1 MKMRKIKSTVIPK
14 ILLLSVI
21 VILLIAFI
29 LNTYLSAIPS
39 QLTDS
44 VTKTD
49 AIVVLTGSAGRIDEG
64 IMLIKEGL
72 ATELFISGVSPTT
85 NLNDLVQLNDPA
97 LRKLSLPITLGA
109 EAKNTRGNAIEI
121 YNWVKNNNV
130 SSIRLVTSAYHM
142 PRSLREIR
150 YIFSDTHII
159 PHPVFS
165 EKIKMD
171 WWIHPG
177 TAGLLAIE
185 CTKYLTSSIRVFVM
199 GWFKDNTHT
208 STIEKHP

>member
-1 MKMRKIKSTVIPK
+1 MRKIKSTVIPK

-72 ATELFISGVSPTT
+72 AKLTEAGVTDVLAVPAMLFAAGH
-85 NLNDLVQLNDPA
+85 
-97 LRKLSLPITLGA
+97 
-109 EAKNTRGNAIEI
+109 AKNDIPSVLNRYQAEHKELTIHYGSELGLDTKMTRAAGERIQEALADNPSDIDTTDTLLMVVGRGSSDPDA
-121 YNWVKNNNV
+121 NSNV
-130 SSIRLVTSAYHM
+130 S
-142 PRSLREIR
+142 
-150 YIFSDTHII
+150 
-159 PHPVFS
+159 
-165 EKIKMD
+165 K
-171 WWIHPG
+171 
-177 TAGLLAIE
+177 
-185 CTKYLTSSIRVFVM
+185 LTRQLC
-199 GWFKDNTHT
+199 
-208 STIEKHP
+208 